1 MKTEADEENP
11 SPSCYLALAELGRQQ
26 QSTGQVCYRKA
37 GKELGI
43 GHATVIR
50 HIEKLTAFHR
60 VTITKESEGKLRITP
75 EGVHLAA
82 LAKVLRDSHTS
93 LCQARSFGRPML
105 RLGSFHTT
113 FRSVLPLMLRDFRG
127 KFDLDLVE
135 AQTHDELIHDLI
147 TGKTDLAFGWSG
159 EHEKYLPELKEGE
172 LTTFRIGSPC
182 EMVAIASDRIDPT
195 FGGRVFGSLEEV
207 RQKHERLILD
217 KEKARLF
224 MQQGILKDDGKNLI
238 LCQNMGTII
247 ALVQRG
253 LGIGIVWDMGDLLK
267 DETVLKAVVKNDFP
281 RKIQLVA
288 FWRTGLYN
296 SRAGVKAD
304 PMTRLL
310 AQLGYRPKRRK

>member
-1 MKTEADEENP
+1 MKAKATKERSCP
-11 SPSCYLALAELGRQQ
+11 SWYPALAELGEQQ
-26 QSTGQVCYRKA
+26 QRTGKACYRKA
-37 GKELGI
+37 GKRLGL
-43 GHATVIR
+43 GHTTVMR
-50 HIEKLTAFHR
+50 HIEKLSVFHR
-60 VTITKESEGKLRITP
+60 VKIVQGPEKSLRLTP

-93 LCQARSFGRPML
+93 LLQARSFGRPML

-127 KFDLDLVE
+127 KFDLDLIE
-135 AQTHDELIHDLI
+135 AQTHDELIHDLV

-159 EHEKYLPELKEGE
+159 EHEKYLPELEDGE
-172 LTTFRIGSPC
+172 LTTYRIGSPC
-182 EMVAIASDRIDPT
+182 EMVAIASAAVDPT
-195 FGGRVFGSLEEV
+195 FSGRVFESLEEV
-207 RQKHERLILD
+207 RQKYERLILD

-224 MQQGILKDDGKNLI
+224 RQQGILKDNGKNLI

-253 LGIGIVWDMGDLLK
+253 LGVGIVWDMGDLLK

-288 FWRTGLYN
+288 FWRTEHYN
-296 SRAGVKAD
+296 SRAGDKAD
-304 PMTRLL
+304 SMTRLL
-310 AQLGYRPKRRK
+310 AQLGYKPKPGT